1 MAQNLEKDMAWA
13 PGTRRETLLTLGVSP
28 AMHIGVEIGAANNPI
43 IPAHIG
49 TCRYV
54 DYMTTEQ
61 LRERLADYPY
71 RDSLVAI
78 DYVWSGSGSLVDR
91 IGADRFDYA
100 IASHVIEHVPN
111 PVGWFSGIYEA
122 LKPGARFNLAIPD
135 RRFTFDICAPESSLG
150 EFVEAALLNY
160 ERPSARQVFD
170 CCYYGKAI
178 EPGNRWSDK
187 LDVQS
192 VPAFTGDIAPALA
205 LQQAREAI
213 QGTYFDSHCW
223 VFTPDSFLRVLRGL
237 CLVGMFPFELVD
249 FHPTIEDEF
258 EFFLCL
264 ERPLEAL
271 AADAL
276 LARQIA
282 RIDFFEKAIEERNRR
297 SRLLIET

>member
-1 MAQNLEKDMAWA
+1 MAWA

-111 PVGWFSGIYEA
+111 PVGWFSGIYGA
-122 LKPGARFNLAIPD
+122 LKPDGHSTWQSPTDASRL
-135 RRFTFDICAPESSLG
+135 ICAHLRAAWENLLKLPSPS
-150 EFVEAALLNY
+150 AAL
-160 ERPSARQVFD
+160 
-170 CCYYGKAI
+170 G
-178 EPGNRWSDK
+178 
-187 LDVQS
+187 
-192 VPAFTGDIAPALA
+192 IASS
-205 LQQAREAI
+205 R
-213 QGTYFDSHCW
+213 T
-223 VFTPDSFLRVLRGL
+223 VLFSTRNT
-237 CLVGMFPFELVD
+237 LV
-249 FHPTIEDEF
+249 
-258 EFFLCL
+258 
-264 ERPLEAL
+264 
-271 AADAL
+271 
-276 LARQIA
+276 
-282 RIDFFEKAIEERNRR
+282 
-297 SRLLIET
+297 